1 MTRTRAPLCP
11 LTDRRSSKEVWL
23 ALFVAH
29 FTTILAFCHLLSI
42 RGDRILSWRLF
53 FQITSPFLIITQHAL
68 ALLVI
73 LAALLYALAC
83 GNASPKMAYTFL
95 HRLLGTTKPISEVDT
110 NARHESLIKRL
121 GRITVVLAFLTQ
133 CITTI
138 YLYSR
143 RVSRNAVTFADQR
156 IFELACGGILTALL
170 TLGFFCNIPPFSDVI
185 PDPSDIIPS
194 RAEDVVA
201 FLRDPPGPVHSRWGR
216 LEHPTSAKFL
226 ANLLLAAFTITDPTP
241 YSVAKD
247 NHKSIGEYGP
257 LSPKLLHGLRQ
268 HNPVVITILAILLPA
283 IAFPLIFVIMKIS
296 PQRGRQRTI
305 KLLLLL
311 LLSPVI
317 GALEYALVTLIYCT
331 HIFFS
336 NLVMRLVFVIAAIK
350 WEMAGLRAWPIDEAC
365 PLLWKDDVKDWVWSL
380 S

>member
-1 MTRTRAPLCP
+1 MTGTEAPLCP

-53 FQITSPFLIITQHAL
+53 FQITSPSLIIIQHAL

-121 GRITVVLAFLTQ
+121 GRIAVVLAFLTQ

-156 IFELACGGILTALL
+156 IFELACGGVLTALL
-170 TLGFFCNIPPFSDVI
+170 TLGFFCNIPPFSEVI
-185 PDPSDIIPS
+185 PDPSHIIPS
-194 RAEDVVA
+194 RAEYVVA
-201 FLRDPPGPVHSRWGR
+201 FLRDTPSPVDSRWGR
-216 LEHPTSAKFL
+216 LKHPTWAKFF
-226 ANLLLAAFTITDPTP
+226 ANLILAAFTIMDPTP
-241 YSVAKD
+241 YSMAKD
-247 NHKSIGEYGP
+247 NIKDTGEYGP
-257 LSPKLLHGLRQ
+257 LSSKLLHGLRQ

-283 IAFPLIFVIMKIS
+283 IAFPLIFVIMKSS

-305 KLLLLL
+305 KLVLLLM
-311 LLSPVI
+311 LSPVI
-317 GALEYALVTLIYCT
+317 GALEYALFTLIYCT
-331 HIFFS
+331 QIFLS
-336 NLVMRLVFVIAAIK
+336 NSFIRLVFVIAAIRF
-350 WEMAGLRAWPIDEAC
+350 EMARLQAWPIDEAC
-365 PLLWKDDVKDWVWSL
+365 PLLWKDDVKDWMWSF